1 MGNVSP
7 CKVWSLGAPWAKLCW
22 WQLSAHLKTTLPGCL
37 IDHPGA
43 IPTTSCP
50 TWGLACHSPSWQVEL
65 DPCRDE
71 TQGMWDVT
79 TACCFPNALLT
90 VKAVCIFASLAWVLG
105 LLLWAWA
112 VPHEG
117 PACWLKT
124 ESLFPWWVLLEH
136 RSLECLHKSH
146 SLQQEMSLSQVSVCQ
161 HRHLS
166 ISQEDPGSLG
176 GLSKYLEF
184 GIKVRKWDFLA
195 L

>member
-37 IDHPGA
+37 IDHQEPFLPHPVPLGGWHVIHHHGRWNWTRA
-43 IPTTSCP
+43 GMRHRECEMWQLLAVSQMHCWLWRLCVSLRHWLGYWDFCCEHELFHTK
-50 TWGLACHSPSWQVEL
+50 GLC
-65 DPCRDE
+65 
-71 TQGMWDVT
+71 
-79 TACCFPNALLT
+79 
-90 VKAVCIFASLAWVLG
+90 
-105 LLLWAWA
+105 
-112 VPHEG
+112 
-117 PACWLKT
+117 LKT

-146 SLQQEMSLSQVSVCQ
+146 SLQQEMSLSQVSVCR

-166 ISQEDPGSLG
+166 ISQGDPGSLG